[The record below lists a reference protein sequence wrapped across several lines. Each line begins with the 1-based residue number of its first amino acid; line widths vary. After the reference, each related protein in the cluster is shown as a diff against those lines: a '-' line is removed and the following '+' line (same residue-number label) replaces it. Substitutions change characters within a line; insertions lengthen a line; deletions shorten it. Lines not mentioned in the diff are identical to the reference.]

1 MISTTFGK
9 GRSGGSIL
17 ASYTIALSICII
29 FISPP
34 MIIHQN
40 NESTLFSCSSAYIL
54 KVNEDKQVVLQSAIM
69 LGHNYV
75 HTFLRSFT
83 GFLQLLSRLQGIIFS
98 ELLEKNI
105 TELSIILLTDQ
116 PTKRPAMFPVLLICS
131 RSDYSIS
138 RCK

>member
-40 NESTLFSCSSAYIL
+40 NESTLFSCFSAYIL
-54 KVNEDKQVVLQSAIM
+54 KVNEDKQAVLQSAIM

-75 HTFLRSFT
+75 HTFLRS
-83 GFLQLLSRLQGIIFS
+83 FLQLLSRLQGIIFS

-105 TELSIILLTDQ
+105 TELSIIILTDQ

>member
-40 NESTLFSCSSAYIL
+40 NESTLFSCFSAYIL
-54 KVNEDKQVVLQSAIM
+54 KVNEDKQAVLQSAIM

-75 HTFLRSFT
+75 HTFLRSL
-83 GFLQLLSRLQGIIFS
+83 LQLLSRLQGIIFS

-105 TELSIILLTDQ
+105 TELSIIILTDQ

>member
-40 NESTLFSCSSAYIL
+40 NESTLFSCFSAYIL
-54 KVNEDKQVVLQSAIM
+54 KVNEDKQAVLQSAIM

-75 HTFLRSFT
+75 HTFLRS
-83 GFLQLLSRLQGIIFS
+83 FLQLLSRLQGIIFS

-105 TELSIILLTDQ
+105 ASSSLLTNQ
-116 PTKRPAMFPVLLICS
+116 PKGRQCFLC
-131 RSDYSIS
+131 
-138 RCK
+138 C

>member
-40 NESTLFSCSSAYIL
+40 NESTLFSCFSAYTL
-54 KVNEDKQVVLQSAIM
+54 KVNEDKQAVLQSAIM

-75 HTFLRSFT
+75 HTFLRR
-83 GFLQLLSRLQGIIFS
+83 FLQLLSRLQGIIFS

-105 TELSIILLTDQ
+105 TELSIIILTDQ